1 MLQVF
6 LHVYVPK
13 FRVCLI
19 NCMCYQFEHFF
30 SCSVSLTAYENILWI
45 WYNQMTSSIYRL
57 LYKKTP
63 FDIHKSIFFYTFI
76 KKMLRFS
83 LPCTIDYTRLVQLH
97 GELHGKQKLWRNTY
111 KTREFPL
118 LQVLV
123 HVHLQMLNLSIFWIR
138 KTYCAYK

>member
-30 SCSVSLTAYENILWI
+30 HVQFLLLLTKTFYEFDITKWRPQFI
-45 WYNQMTSSIYRL
+45 VCFT
-57 LYKKTP
+57 KKTP

-83 LPCTIDYTRLVQLH
+83 LPCTIDYTRFVQLH